1 MIRPSS
7 PQKWLFFALVVALPF
22 LFSGCAS
29 MTAGGERA
37 EFLDPPSMT
46 SVVPQANAQEAAEP
60 GSGWPEDQWWRQFKS
75 SDLDQIMEIA
85 LKENPGLKKAY
96 ARLSE
101 TDAAAQV
108 EGARLL
114 PWLDSDNTFRQLRYA
129 KHGVVAAYNPAL
141 GGTEKTS
148 DSFNPVSFRYEF
160 DFWGKNRAALDAA
173 LGEATAEEAEFAEA
187 RLLLTTAIARSYIRG
202 ATFARELALI
212 RDMVKVRREALTV
225 AQTRFHTGL
234 GPADAVVQAT
244 VDLENVVRLEAST
257 RALLIMQ
264 QNLLARLMGEGP
276 DTTQNLFVGERISI
290 PARISLP
297 PRLPIELLAHRPDLA
312 AAMYRAEASA
322 KRIHVAKAQ
331 FLPSVDLTVATAGL
345 EASVFTKNIATL
357 PGLLFR
363 GSDLNY
369 LIAPGFHLPLFEG
382 GRLRGQLAA
391 ARSQYDEAVELY
403 NETLLHAVQDVAD
416 SLTNWKQT
424 RTILKVHRDLLNST
438 RQEVH
443 LTQERQRT
451 GLNDQQEILALQ
463 HGLLEQQF
471 ALKASEADHFV
482 AAIDLI
488 QALGG
493 GYSNTVDFP
502 RPHLAP
508 EASFSGLEALA
519 PAWTLD
525 SVVSPLVP
533 FLSKPNAE

>member
-1 MIRPSS
+1 MISWFLSLGAGGSS
-7 PQKWLFFALVVALPF
+7 LLLLIA
-22 LFSGCAS
+22 GCAS
-29 MTAGGERA
+29 MPNAGEHA
-37 EFLDPPSMT
+37 EFLEPPPMS
-46 SVVPQANAQEAAEP
+46 SVLPQAKPQEAAAAP
-60 GSGWPEDQWWRQFKS
+60 GKGWPEDQWWRQFKS
-75 SDLDQIMEIA
+75 PDLDRIMEIA

-114 PWLDSDNTFRQLRYA
+114 PWLDADNTFRQVRYA
-129 KHGVVAAYNPAL
+129 KHGVVASYNPDL
-141 GGTEKTS
+141 GGAEKTS

-202 ATFARELALI
+202 ATFAQELALI
-212 RDMVKVRREALTV
+212 RDMVKVRREALNV

-234 GPADAVVQAT
+234 GPADAIVQAS
-244 VDLENVVRLEAST
+244 VDLENVIRLEAST

-276 DTTQNLFVGERISI
+276 DATQNLFAGERVSI

-297 PRLPIELLAHRPDLA
+297 PRLPIEFLAHRPDLA

-369 LIAPGFHLPLFEG
+369 LVAPGFHLPLFEG
-382 GRLRGQLAA
+382 GRLRGQLLA

-403 NETLLHAVQDVAD
+403 NDTLLHAVQEVAD
-416 SLTNWKQT
+416 SLTNWKET
-424 RTILKVHRDLLNST
+424 RSILKVHSNLLNST
-438 RQEVH
+438 RQEVN
-443 LTQERQRT
+443 LTQVRQRT
-451 GLNDQQEILALQ
+451 GLNDQQEILTIQ
-463 HGLLEQQF
+463 HGLLDQQF
-471 ALKASEADHFV
+471 ALKASESDHLV
-482 AAIDLI
+482 ATVDLI
-488 QALGG
+488 QAMGG
-493 GYSNTVDFP
+493 GYSNGIDLP
-502 RPHLAP
+502 RPQIAP
-508 EASFSGLEALA
+508 EASLSGLETL
-519 PAWTLD
+519 PAWSLENL
-525 SVVSPLVP
+525 VSPLA
-533 FLSKPNAE
+533 KPSAE

>member
-1 MIRPSS
+1 MINRFLSLGAGGGGLLL
-7 PQKWLFFALVVALPF
+7 LFA
-22 LFSGCAS
+22 GCAS
-29 MTAGGERA
+29 MPNGGERV
-37 EFLDPPSMT
+37 EFLEPPSMSST
-46 SVVPQANAQEAAEP
+46 LPQGNPQEAVAP
-60 GSGWPEDQWWRQFKS
+60 GKGWPDDQWWRQFKS
-75 SDLDQIMEIA
+75 PDLDRIMEIA

-129 KHGVVAAYNPAL
+129 KHGVVASYNPAL

-148 DSFNPVSFRYEF
+148 DSFNPASFRYEF

-202 ATFARELALI
+202 ATFAQELALI
-212 RDMVKVRREALTV
+212 RDMVKVRREALNV
-225 AQTRFHTGL
+225 AQTTFQTGL
-234 GPADAVVQAT
+234 GPADAIVQAS
-244 VDLENVVRLEAST
+244 VDLENVIKLEAST

-276 DTTQNLFVGERISI
+276 DTTQNLFAEERISI

-369 LIAPGFHLPLFEG
+369 LVAPGFHLPLFEG
-382 GRLRGQLAA
+382 GRLRGQLLA

-403 NETLLHAVQDVAD
+403 NDTLLHAVQEVAD
-416 SLTNWKQT
+416 SLTNWKET
-424 RTILKVHRDLLNST
+424 RSILKVHSNLLNST
-438 RQEVH
+438 RQEVS
-443 LTQERQRT
+443 LTQVRQRT
-451 GLNDQQEILALQ
+451 GLNDQQEILTIQ
-463 HGLLEQQF
+463 HGFLDQQF
-471 ALKASEADHFV
+471 ALKASEADHLI
-482 AAIDLI
+482 ATIDLI
-488 QALGG
+488 QAMGG
-493 GYSNTVDFP
+493 GYSNGIDLP
-502 RPHLAP
+502 RPQLAP
-508 EASFSGLEALA
+508 EASLSGLETLT
-519 PAWTLD
+519 PAWSLEN
-525 SVVSPLVP
+525 VLSPLAP
-533 FLSKPNAE
+533 FLSKPSAE